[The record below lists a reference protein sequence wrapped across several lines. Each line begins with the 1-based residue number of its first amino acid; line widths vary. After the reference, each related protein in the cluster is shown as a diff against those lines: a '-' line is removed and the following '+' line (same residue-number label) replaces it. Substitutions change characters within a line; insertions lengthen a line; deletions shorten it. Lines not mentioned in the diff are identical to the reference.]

1 VSTILVTGIAG
12 YIGSTI
18 ACDLIKAGH
27 KIIGIDDLSTGD
39 RRFIPKKSE
48 FINGSILDQH
58 LMNKLGRKVDGVVH
72 AAGIKYAN
80 QSSIDPQTFYEIN
93 LIGSINVAM
102 AARNSR
108 KKIIV
113 FSSSCAIYGNPVNNP
128 AVEKSPKNPIS
139 PYGRS
144 KLMAETIFEDFADAY
159 GLRYVALRFFNVIG
173 ASEFGSYDKSEFN
186 LFPNVCRSICNSSTF
201 EIFGA
206 NLQTPD
212 GSCVR
217 DYVDVNDVSR
227 AHLIVIEKLIQEL
240 NIGREYNLG
249 IGKGISILEIISQ
262 FEKQLSTKVLIAHQG
277 LRKGDPLEIF
287 ADASLAGK
295 DLNWRPEIDLASSVQ
310 SQYRL
315 FRENINSKDF

>member
-1 VSTILVTGIAG
+1 MI
-12 YIGSTI
+12 Y
-18 ACDLIKAGH
+18 
-27 KIIGIDDLSTGD
+27 
-39 RRFIPKKSE
+39 RRETEISFQKNQNL
-48 FINGSILDQH
+48 NGSILDQH
-58 LMNKLGRKVDGVVH
+58 LMNKLGHKVDGVVH

-80 QSSIDPQTFYEIN
+80 QSSINPQTFYEIN
-93 LIGSINVAM
+93 LVGSINVAM

-113 FSSSCAIYGNPVNNP
+113 FSSSCAIYGNSIYNP
-128 AVEKSPKNPIS
+128 ALEKSPKNPIS

-173 ASEFGSYDKSEFN
+173 ASEFGSYDKSKFN
-186 LFPNVCRSICNSSTF
+186 LFPNICRSIRDSSTF
-201 EIFGA
+201 EIFGT

-240 NIGREYNLG
+240 SIGREYNLG
-249 IGKGISILEIISQ
+249 TGKGISTLEIIRQ
-262 FEKQLSTKVLIAHQG
+262 FEKQLSIKVLVASQG

-287 ADASLAGK
+287 ADASLAEK
-295 DLNWRPEIDLASSVQ
+295 DLNWRPEIDLGFSVH
-310 SQYRL
+310 SQFRL